1 MLIHENPSYYQG
13 LEFVHAFWVL
23 FMGQWVK
30 CLQILY
36 LDEQRG
42 ILKTSDRTMTMSEIK
57 FYNPD
62 SYENIPYDKDGPH
75 SPECIQ
81 EHFDY

>member
-1 MLIHENPSYYQG
+1 
-13 LEFVHAFWVL
+13 
-23 FMGQWVK
+23 
-30 CLQILY
+30 
-36 LDEQRG
+36 
-42 ILKTSDRTMTMSEIK
+42 MTMGEIK

-81 EHFDY
+81 EYFNHLSPFESLFDESVSQKRQVLRGLEF

>member
-1 MLIHENPSYYQG
+1 
-13 LEFVHAFWVL
+13 
-23 FMGQWVK
+23 MGQWAK

-42 ILKTSDRTMTMSEIK
+42 ILKTSDRTMTMGEIK

-81 EHFDY
+81 EHFNNPFLQKDNRKLS

>member
-1 MLIHENPSYYQG
+1 
-13 LEFVHAFWVL
+13 
-23 FMGQWVK
+23 
-30 CLQILY
+30 
-36 LDEQRG
+36 
-42 ILKTSDRTMTMSEIK
+42 MTMGEIK

-81 EHFDY
+81 EHFTHLSLFDIICASKTSSWQK

>member
-1 MLIHENPSYYQG
+1 
-13 LEFVHAFWVL
+13 
-23 FMGQWVK
+23 
-30 CLQILY
+30 
-36 LDEQRG
+36 
-42 ILKTSDRTMTMSEIK
+42 MTMGEIK

-81 EHFDY
+81 EYFNHLSQFESLLDRICIKKRQVFKGLGF

>member
-1 MLIHENPSYYQG
+1 
-13 LEFVHAFWVL
+13 
-23 FMGQWVK
+23 
-30 CLQILY
+30 
-36 LDEQRG
+36 
-42 ILKTSDRTMTMSEIK
+42 MTMGEIK

-81 EHFDY
+81 ENFNNPFL

>member
-1 MLIHENPSYYQG
+1 
-13 LEFVHAFWVL
+13 
-23 FMGQWVK
+23 
-30 CLQILY
+30 
-36 LDEQRG
+36 
-42 ILKTSDRTMTMSEIK
+42 MTMSEIK

-81 EHFDY
+81 EHFDHYFVENA

>member
-1 MLIHENPSYYQG
+1 
-13 LEFVHAFWVL
+13 
-23 FMGQWVK
+23 
-30 CLQILY
+30 
-36 LDEQRG
+36 
-42 ILKTSDRTMTMSEIK
+42 MTMGEIK

-81 EHFDY
+81 EYFNHLSPFESLLDRICISKTSSFERSGILAD

>member
-1 MLIHENPSYYQG
+1 
-13 LEFVHAFWVL
+13 
-23 FMGQWVK
+23 
-30 CLQILY
+30 
-36 LDEQRG
+36 
-42 ILKTSDRTMTMSEIK
+42 MTMGEIK

-81 EHFDY
+81 EHFNHLFLNLYSIKSVSQKVVKIGVWDFRGLELDKNRFFNDRNR

>member
-1 MLIHENPSYYQG
+1 
-13 LEFVHAFWVL
+13 
-23 FMGQWVK
+23 
-30 CLQILY
+30 
-36 LDEQRG
+36 
-42 ILKTSDRTMTMSEIK
+42 MTMGEIK

-81 EHFDY
+81 EHLNHLFLKSLFDKIRVPKSWQNKGLGFSRIRT

>member
-1 MLIHENPSYYQG
+1 
-13 LEFVHAFWVL
+13 
-23 FMGQWVK
+23 
-30 CLQILY
+30 
-36 LDEQRG
+36 
-42 ILKTSDRTMTMSEIK
+42 MTMGEIK

-81 EHFDY
+81 EHFNHLSPFESLLDRICIKKRQVFKGLGF

>member
-1 MLIHENPSYYQG
+1 
-13 LEFVHAFWVL
+13 
-23 FMGQWVK
+23 
-30 CLQILY
+30 
-36 LDEQRG
+36 
-42 ILKTSDRTMTMSEIK
+42 MTMGEIK

-81 EHFDY
+81 EHFNHLSPFESSVSQKRQVLRGPEL